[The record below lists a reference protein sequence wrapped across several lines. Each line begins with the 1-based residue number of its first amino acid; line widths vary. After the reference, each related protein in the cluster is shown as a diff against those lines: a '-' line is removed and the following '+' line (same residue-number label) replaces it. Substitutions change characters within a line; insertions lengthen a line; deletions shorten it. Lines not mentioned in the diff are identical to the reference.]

1 MNDTSSLP
9 KLSRSAARAVLQQHI
24 ELMDLLREVERRL
37 ARLEPRLSPNSGHP
51 AKAFYEASEAWKTST
66 DNVRT
71 VYEEIERRAVAI
83 NLQAL

>member
-24 ELMDLLREVERRL
+24 ELMDLLREVQRRL
-37 ARLEPRLSPNSGHP
+37 TRLEPTLSPNSGHS
-51 AKAFYEASEAWKTST
+51 AKAFYDASEAWQTCT
-66 DNVRT
+66 ANVRT
-71 VYEEIERRAVAI
+71 VYDEVERRAVAI